1 MSLLSRGVEAVDG
14 VEDTERVRGVN
25 ASSCMLS
32 KETIDFGLLD
42 LIVTEEGNS
51 LRLNG

>member
-1 MSLLSRGVEAVDG
+1 MSLLSRGMVAVED

-32 KETIDFGLLD
+32 KETIDFGLLES
-42 LIVTEEGNS
+42 VVREG
-51 LRLNG
+51 RERAYA